1 MRKTAELRKEEIVQ
15 TVMLLADSLGPDRV
29 TTNAVAAR
37 IGITQAALFRHFAT
51 KSDLWLAVA
60 EQVSGALS
68 DAWRE
73 ALANE
78 VDPLKRIRALI
89 GAQLNQISKTPAM
102 PMLLFSRELN
112 VENEGLRDAFRKRL
126 AEFQTLLVGEVRRA
140 IASRLIR
147 QDVVPADAAILFTSL
162 IQGMANRWSLGARDF
177 DLHGE
182 GLRLFTV
189 QIRLMA
195 TQEKENT

>member
-1 MRKTAELRKEEIVQ
+1 
-15 TVMLLADSLGPDRV
+15 
-29 TTNAVAAR
+29 
-37 IGITQAALFRHFAT
+37 
-51 KSDLWLAVA
+51 
-60 EQVSGALS
+60 
-68 DAWRE
+68 
-73 ALANE
+73 
-78 VDPLKRIRALI
+78 
-89 GAQLNQISKTPAM
+89 
-102 PMLLFSRELN
+102 
-112 VENEGLRDAFRKRL
+112 LRDAFRKRL

-162 IQGMANRWSLGARDF
+162 IQGMAIRWSLGARDF
-177 DLHGE
+177 DLHSE